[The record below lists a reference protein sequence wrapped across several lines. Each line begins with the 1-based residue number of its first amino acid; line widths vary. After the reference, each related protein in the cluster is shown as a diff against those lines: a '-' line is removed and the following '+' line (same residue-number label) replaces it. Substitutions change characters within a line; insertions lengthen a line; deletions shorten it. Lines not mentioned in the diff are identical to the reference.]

1 MIREI
6 REKSKIIFNKDYK
19 ELGFYLVRFN
29 GTQGI
34 LKCNHVE
41 KDNAIHLLRSIKQ
54 ITSKDVEI
62 NTLGTSGTIKS
73 LIKKHM
79 ENK

>member
-6 REKSKIIFNKDYK
+6 REKSKIIFNKDYR
-19 ELGFYLVRFN
+19 ELGLYLIRFN

-41 KDNAIHLLRSIKQ
+41 KDNAINLLRSIKQ

-79 ENK
+79 EI